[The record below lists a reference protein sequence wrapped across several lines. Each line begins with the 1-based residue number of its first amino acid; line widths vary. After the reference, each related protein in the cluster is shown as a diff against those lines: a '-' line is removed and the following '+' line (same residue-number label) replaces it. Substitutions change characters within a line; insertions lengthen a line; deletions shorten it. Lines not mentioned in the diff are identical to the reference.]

1 MLVSAIKLSICIPT
15 YDRARFLEQT
25 LERLA
30 SWTFPFPHEIVVSDN
45 ASTDN
50 TTAVVERFLSQGLP
64 IRYFRG
70 DYNTGY
76 FANLGSALRYGRG
89 EHLVNLSD
97 DDHLIPEGLMEA
109 VSFLDANPNVVA
121 CYSPWVIHDEMNE
134 QDIGRFYAV
143 DEDFVLTRR
152 DFGAALAFITERIAF
167 PETGV
172 YRASAL
178 RISWAPRHFAFWAF
192 SHFAHYL
199 DQGDVV
205 FLRNPFYRYIFNYRI
220 DHGANPAGI
229 VETMTAWDRYRGG
242 LEYLLY
248 FGVKRGAIAGTRETL
263 RYYDDMI
270 QKVMVDRMVMAQKLW
285 VSRNDFLNAYELY
298 TRLVLAGSE
307 NHPLLLAL
315 RDKIRPFAGAQTLAW
330 FVNTTAGIRR
340 LVIANIS
347 NAEQLS
353 DSLRKL
359 GLRREI
365 TIDIHRAPS
374 PAPPHPHTVVLVRL
388 LADREPF
395 LAMGYEP
402 NLVLSWKDLVDTLLV

>member
-1 MLVSAIKLSICIPT
+1 MSAIKLSICIPT

-30 SWTFPFPHEIVVSDN
+30 SWTLPFPFEIVVSDN

-50 TTAVVERFLSQGLP
+50 TTAVVERLLAQDLP

-70 DYNTGY
+70 DCNTGY
-76 FANLGSALRYGRG
+76 FANLGSALRLGRG
-89 EHLVNLSD
+89 ELLVHLSD
-97 DDHLIPEGLMEA
+97 DDRLIPEGLVEA
-109 VSFLDANPNVVA
+109 VSFLDANPKVVA
-121 CYSPWVIHDEMNE
+121 CYAPWLIHDEINE
-134 QDIGRFYAV
+134 RDIGQFYAV
-143 DEDFVLTRR
+143 DADFVLPRR
-152 DFGAALAFITERIAF
+152 DFGAALAFISERIAF
-167 PETGV
+167 PEMGV

-178 RISWAPRHFAFWAF
+178 RVSWAPRHFAFWAF

-199 DQGDVV
+199 DQGDVA
-205 FLRNPFYRYIFNYRI
+205 FLRNPYYRYILNSRT
-220 DHGANPAGI
+220 DHGVNPAGV

-248 FGVKRGAIAGTRETL
+248 FGVKRGAIARTHETL

-270 QKVMVDRMVMAQKLW
+270 QKVMVDRMLVAQRLW

-315 RDKIRPFAGAQTLAW
+315 RDKIRPLAGAQTLAW
-330 FVNTTAGIRR
+330 FANTTAGIRR

-353 DSLRKL
+353 DSLPKL

-374 PAPPHPHTVVLVRL
+374 PPPPQLHTVVLVRL
-388 LADREPF
+388 PADREPF

-402 NLVLSWKDLVDTLLV
+402 NLVLCWKDLVDTLLV